1 MSILVVVT
9 SNLFDTRT
17 PAKREANPECQ
28 KDQYGYL
35 FSDKY
40 FLQYS
45 YNKRNTFHVRNLLSE
60 KYTCTYSDVSL
71 IVLLQPP

>member
-9 SNLFDTRT
+9 SSYFDTCT
-17 PAKREANPECQ
+17 PAKREANPECP

-45 YNKRNTFHVRNLLSE
+45 YNKRNTFHARNLLSE
-60 KYTCTYSDVSL
+60 KYTYTYSNVSL
-71 IVLLQPP
+71 IVLLQLP